1 MIKLERSFASYW
13 VIKVQPKVWLD
24 AMRARDV
31 DIDSAQKHLLA
42 RVVNENT
49 LEGFDEVDTIT
60 RDAILEQ
67 MESDGFVTVFQTFGG
82 AHVDATT
89 KGKRLAREL

>member
-1 MIKLERSFASYW
+1 
-13 VIKVQPKVWLD
+13 
-24 AMRARDV
+24 MRARDV

-82 AHVDATT
+82 AHVDATI